1 MIFLSDI
8 SLAAC
13 MLLRMNVSSK
23 AVSQQIWLRNWATDC
38 TMLQRVIKA
47 LVSNAES
54 SVTHTYPGWL
64 MLYNGYAVQELHG
77 SDADLNE
84 VRGSRPEADDSTQ
97 LTAPLCQT
105 HPPAAPQVCLFV
117 LFALVNHMV
126 PHGVFWHAQWLMC
139 KSHSKHC
146 RSSVASSLVTTNDS
160 IHDIGAQH
168 GIESEFK

>member
-1 MIFLSDI
+1 
-8 SLAAC
+8 
-13 MLLRMNVSSK
+13 
-23 AVSQQIWLRNWATDC
+23 
-38 TMLQRVIKA
+38 
-47 LVSNAES
+47 
-54 SVTHTYPGWL
+54 

-97 LTAPLCQT
+97 LTAALCQT

-139 KSHSKHC
+139 KSHSDYC
-146 RSSVASSLVTTNDS
+146 RSNVHSHWSQPKIAYMTLVHSMALKVSSS
-160 IHDIGAQH
+160 G
-168 GIESEFK
+168 